1 MAGLLY
7 ISCTPAKNHRQWST
21 HTNSIVVDTVH
32 SRKAVL
38 WGSLVKT
45 TVGQPAKTVHSSH
58 VKGIS
63 GCHWVNGDFLSL
75 LEKASTCRLIYTHTN
90 LNLKKG
96 IQHIDIKLKDT
107 QDRLE
112 THNPNPSIL
121 CSAYRDGQ
129 ASWKC
134 LKGRSHWQ
142 RVTANKAT
150 GSNSFSMR
158 FVNLRWQKWHRPF
171 GKFKFD
177 DNQDTWSAEVQWQW
191 SFSVWTPLKKGSN
204 CWNHFSKMKRCVNL
218 KCVISAPN

>member
-32 SRKAVL
+32 IRKAVL

-90 LNLKKG
+90 TNLNLKKG
-96 IQHIDIKLKDT
+96 IQCKDIKLKDT

-121 CSAYRDGQ
+121 CSAYRNGQ
-129 ASWKC
+129 ASWKA

-142 RVTANKAT
+142 RFTANKAT

-158 FVNLRWQKWHRPF
+158 FVNLRRQKWHRPF
-171 GKFKFD
+171 GEFKFG
-177 DNQDTWSAEVQWQW
+177 DNQDTQSAEVLTVIA
-191 SFSVWTPLKKGSN
+191 FSVNP
-204 CWNHFSKMKRCVNL
+204 
-218 KCVISAPN
+218 P